1 MTGEQVEG
9 RTFRGDTVQP
19 ETPAAKEHRNQ
30 TKGIEERMKSLWIV
44 LGVVGVIIL
53 IVLFGFGSYVSTKNT
68 LVQKNEAIN
77 QAYSQVNVVQ
87 QRRLDLIPNLVASV
101 KGYVSEESTV
111 LTNIANAR
119 AAITSAPD
127 RASSIAANSKLDV
140 ALGPFFRLQEEY
152 PNLKGNEQF
161 TRLTDELAGTENR
174 IAVER
179 QRYNRTLE
187 DYNVYV
193 RQFPNS
199 IWANIAGFHYRDEYF
214 KGNPENSAAP
224 KVDFSK

>member
-1 MTGEQVEG
+1 
-9 RTFRGDTVQP
+9 
-19 ETPAAKEHRNQ
+19 
-30 TKGIEERMKSLWIV
+30 MKSLWV
-44 LGVVGVIIL
+44 GLGILGVIIL
-53 IVLFGFGSYVSTKNT
+53 ILLFGFGSYVSTKNT
-68 LVQKNEAIN
+68 LVQKNEAID
-77 QAYSQVNVVQ
+77 QAYAQVNVVQ

-101 KGYVSEESTV
+101 KGYVNEESTV

-140 ALGPFFRLQEEY
+140 ALGPFFRLQEQY
-152 PNLKGNEQF
+152 PNLKGSEQF

-179 QRYNRTLE
+179 SRYNRALE
-187 DYNVYV
+187 EYNVYV

-199 IWANIAGFHYRDEYF
+199 IWANFAGFHYRDEYF
-214 KGNPENSAAP
+214 KGNPENSTAP
-224 KVDFSK
+224 KVDFSTK

>member
-1 MTGEQVEG
+1 
-9 RTFRGDTVQP
+9 
-19 ETPAAKEHRNQ
+19 
-30 TKGIEERMKSLWIV
+30 MKSLWIV
-44 LGVVGVIIL
+44 LGVVGLL
-53 IVLFGFGSYVSTKNT
+53 IVVLLFAGGSYISAKNT
-68 LVQKNEAIN
+68 LVQKNEAVD
-77 QAYSQVNVVQ
+77 QQYSQVNVVQ

-127 RASSIAANSKLDV
+127 RASSIAANAKLDV
-140 ALGPFFRLQEEY
+140 ALGPFFRLQEQY

-161 TRLTDELAGTENR
+161 IRLTDELAGTENR

-179 QRYNRTLE
+179 QRYNRALE

-199 IWANIAGFHYRDEYF
+199 IWANMAGFHYRDEYF
-214 KGNPENSAAP
+214 KGSPESSTVP

>member
-1 MTGEQVEG
+1 
-9 RTFRGDTVQP
+9 
-19 ETPAAKEHRNQ
+19 
-30 TKGIEERMKSLWIV
+30 MKALWIS
-44 LGVVGVIIL
+44 LGVVGLI
-53 IVLFGFGSYVSTKNT
+53 IVLLLFIGGSYVGTKNT

-119 AAITSAPD
+119 AGVLGAPD
-127 RASSIAANSKLDV
+127 RASQIQANTKLDV
-140 ALGPFFRLQEEY
+140 ALGPFFRLQEQY
-152 PNLKGNEQF
+152 PSLRSSEQF
-161 TRLTDELAGTENR
+161 IRLTDELAGTENR

-179 QRYNRTLE
+179 QRYNKTLE
-187 DYNVYV
+187 DYDVFV
-193 RQFPNS
+193 RLFPNS

-214 KGNPENSAAP
+214 KGNPENSTAP
-224 KVDFSK
+224 KVDFAK